1 MGTEVITPGTAG
13 TAACAKEVALFLG
26 EYGARLLGSGATC
39 LRLEQNINRM
49 AASLGMRTEMTI
61 LPRHLHLTVTDIDTK
76 AVFTTISTVGH
87 VPISFNVI
95 TRLSALSWAMADGRT
110 GFCDARTEFARIIST
125 DTQSPLAVLLLIAAA
140 NASFCRLFG
149 GDAVAMAIVAIA
161 TMAGFWLRTLMLG
174 RGCDVRVAVLTCAFV
189 SAVLGA
195 TDGLFSIGC
204 TPALAVGTSVLY
216 LVPGIP
222 FLNSFSDLL
231 NRHYIC
237 ACSRLID
244 AVVLTCCLS
253 AGLCAAMALMHVSMF
268 Q

>member
-1 MGTEVITPGTAG
+1 MGTEVTATAG
-13 TAACAKEVALFLG
+13 MATACAKDVALFLG

-39 LRLEQNINRM
+39 LRLEQNVSRM
-49 AASLGMRTEMTI
+49 AAAMGMRVEMTI
-61 LPRHLHLTVTDIDTK
+61 LPGHLHLTVTDL
-76 AVFTTISTVGH
+76 ASGSVFTTISTVGH
-87 VPISFNVI
+87 VPVSFNII
-95 TRLSALSWAMADGRT
+95 TRLSALSWAMADGRIDFS
-110 GFCDARTEFARIIST
+110 GALREFAHIIGS
-125 DTQSPLAVLLLIAAA
+125 DTHSRLMTLILISAA

-149 GDAVAMAIVAIA
+149 GDAAAMAIVAAA
-161 TMAGFWLRTLMLG
+161 TMAGFWLKTLLIG
-174 RGCDVRVAVLTCAFV
+174 KGCDVRIAVMICAFV

-195 TDGLFSIGC
+195 TDMLFSIGG
-204 TPALAVGTSVLY
+204 TPALSVGTSVLY

-244 AVVLTCCLS
+244 AVMLTCCLS
-253 AGLCAAMALMHVSMF
+253 AGLCGAMALMHVPMF